1 MDIESFAKKIKESVE
16 NYNNS
21 IETIGSLVKKYADS
35 NLENWQHFSGWS
47 FYNNG
52 EKIILTYSYDDYYS
66 NSSVKYRKIL
76 FYMFFEVH
84 RTCHCLFS
92 HSLKFG

>member
-21 IETIGSLVKKYADS
+21 IETIGSLVKKYVDS
-35 NLENWQHFSGWS
+35 NLENWQHFSGWN

-52 EKIILTYSYDDYYS
+52 EKIIITYSYEDFYS
-66 NSSVKYRKIL
+66 NTELYTEYDDMIVPLEEIL
-76 FYMFFEVH
+76 KMDK
-84 RTCHCLFS
+84 
-92 HSLKFG
+92 KFIK